1 MQSNIGYAVVGTH
14 SIFKLLKIEWGVVP
28 KTSTAIHAL
37 PYLQAPKFLAKA
49 NARMLAVLILFND
62 CNRISDKKKKSIMVN
77 RFRSKTGK
85 ES

>member
-1 MQSNIGYAVVGTH
+1 LIKATLPKWCYPWRRKA
-14 SIFKLLKIEWGVVP
+14 VP

-49 NARMLAVLILFND
+49 NARMLAVLILFNG

-77 RFRSKTGK
+77 RFRSKSGK
-85 ES
+85 EP